1 MGRNVPTYR
10 QRLEEELARWSR
22 FRAALL
28 RSEREDFEAL
38 TSQTYRYAHAGSMY
52 PEREAFEV
60 MLVSLL
66 LAHESRLRRIERA
79 LEGLVG
85 KDDGQG

>member
-10 QRLEEELARWSR
+10 QRLEQELARWAR

-28 RSEREDFEAL
+28 RSEREDFDSLA
-38 TSQTYRYAHAGSMY
+38 SQAFRYVHACVMY
-52 PEREAFEV
+52 PEREAFDL

-66 LAHESRLRRIERA
+66 LAHESRLRRLERA
-79 LEGLVG
+79 LEGLTG
-85 KDDGQG
+85 ENGGQG

>member
-10 QRLEEELARWSR
+10 QRLEQELARWSR

-28 RSEREDFEAL
+28 RSEREDFDAL
-38 TSQTYRYAHAGSMY
+38 TSQAFRYVHACVMY
-52 PEREAFEV
+52 PERDAFEL

-66 LAHESRLRRIERA
+66 LAHESRLRRLERA
-79 LEGLVG
+79 LEGLAG
-85 KDDGQG
+85 GDAGQG

>member
-1 MGRNVPTYR
+1 
-10 QRLEEELARWSR
+10 
-22 FRAALL
+22 
-28 RSEREDFEAL
+28 
-38 TSQTYRYAHAGSMY
+38 
-52 PEREAFEV
+52 

-85 KDDGQG
+85 KDEGQG